1 MPEPEFLLLGD
12 AIWLDFVNT
21 ARGRTVPPADRLP
34 DAAAYRRWTATLL
47 LRADADD
54 LSFGEVLR
62 VRAGLT
68 ALAEALDRGERP
80 PAPAISII
88 NDLLRQSE
96 GAEQLTRAGGEW
108 RLQFAPGAPPPALV
122 AVARSAALTLG
133 DPLLLV
139 RRCAGAG
146 CSLFFTDDS
155 VTQGRRC
162 CSPEACG
169 RTARVERRRG
179 LLR

>member
-1 MPEPEFLLLGD
+1 MPEPEFILLGD

-21 ARGRTVPPADRLP
+21 ACGRTDPPVDRLP
-34 DAAAYRRWTATLL
+34 DADAYQRWTGTLQ
-47 LRADADD
+47 LRADDHDFA
-54 LSFGEVLR
+54 GVLR
-62 VRAGLT
+62 IRSGLT
-68 ALAEALDRGERP
+68 ALAAALDRGERP

-96 GAEQLTRAGGEW
+96 GAEQLTRADGEW
-108 RLQFAPGAPPPALV
+108 RLQFAPGAPPAALI

-139 RRCAGAG
+139 RQCAGAD

-155 VTQGRRC
+155 VSQGRRC
-162 CSPEACG
+162 CSPDTCG

>member
-1 MPEPEFLLLGD
+1 MSQPEFIFLGD

-21 ARGRTVPPADRLP
+21 ARGRTIPPADRLP
-34 DAAAYRRWTATLL
+34 DAAAYQRWLSTLQLRPDTDDPPLAEIRRIRSALV
-47 LRADADD
+47 
-54 LSFGEVLR
+54 G
-62 VRAGLT
+62 
-68 ALAEALDRGERP
+68 LAEALDRGERP
-80 PAPAISII
+80 PAPAISTI
-88 NDLLRQSE
+88 NELLRRSD
-96 GAEQLTRAGGEW
+96 GAEQLTRTGGEW
-108 RLQFAPGAPPPALV
+108 RLQFAPAAPPPALV

-139 RRCAGAG
+139 RQCAGAD

-155 VTQGRRC
+155 VAQGRRC
-162 CSPEACG
+162 CSPEVCG

>member
-1 MPEPEFLLLGD
+1 MPQPEFILLGD

-21 ARGRTVPPADRLP
+21 ARGRTTPPPDRLP
-34 DAAAYRRWTATLL
+34 DAAAYQRWVSTLQ
-47 LRADADD
+47 LRPDTDVPPLA
-54 LSFGEVLR
+54 EIRR
-62 VRAGLT
+62 VRGALVG
-68 ALAEALDRGERP
+68 LAEALDRGERP
-80 PAPAISII
+80 PAPAISAI
-88 NDLLRQSE
+88 NDLLRRSD
-96 GAEQLTRAGGEW
+96 GAEQLTRSGGEW
-108 RLQFAPGAPPPALV
+108 RLQFAPEAPPPALV

-133 DPLLLV
+133 DPLLLI
-139 RRCAGAG
+139 RQCAGAD

-162 CSPEACG
+162 CSPEVCG

>member
-1 MPEPEFLLLGD
+1 MSQPEFILLGD

-21 ARGRTVPPADRLP
+21 VRGRAIPPADRLP
-34 DAAAYRRWTATLL
+34 DAAAYQRWITTLQ
-47 LRADADD
+47 LRPDTDD
-54 LSFGEVLR
+54 LPFPEVQR
-62 VRAGLT
+62 VRSALLG
-68 ALAEALDRGERP
+68 LAEALDRGERP

-88 NDLLRQSE
+88 NDLLRRSD

-108 RLQFAPGAPPPALV
+108 RLQFAAAAAPAALV

-139 RRCAGAG
+139 RQCAGAD

-155 VTQGRRC
+155 VAQGRRC
-162 CSPEACG
+162 CSPEVCG